1 MQVPLVI
8 PVQTMSAWRAVVIE
22 LTMDE
27 RNKFQR
33 RLAAHT
39 TTVPDVDESKIILL
53 KADGTPSRQ
62 ISNVITIHELDV
74 AKWRRR
80 LCEHLLGGHIG
91 CPHPGCPC
99 IYVHETN
106 EDSCNL

>member
-1 MQVPLVI
+1 
-8 PVQTMSAWRAVVIE
+8 MSAWRAVVIE

-53 KADGTPSRQ
+53 KADGSVSSDLQCGYNT
-62 ISNVITIHELDV
+62 
-74 AKWRRR
+74 
-80 LCEHLLGGHIG
+80 
-91 CPHPGCPC
+91 
-99 IYVHETN
+99 
-106 EDSCNL
+106 